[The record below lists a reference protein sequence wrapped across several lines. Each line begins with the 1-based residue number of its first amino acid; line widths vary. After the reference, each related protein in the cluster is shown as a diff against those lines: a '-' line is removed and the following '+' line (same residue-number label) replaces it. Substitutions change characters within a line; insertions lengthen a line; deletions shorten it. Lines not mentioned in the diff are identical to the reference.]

1 MSRRRDELVPD
12 QPNIVVLE
20 SYVSS
25 SEGPTIHVDV
35 QSLAR
40 LNELEALM
48 QNLASGKLWRVLL
61 SHIADAHWV
70 PPLEEVVL
78 TVSERDSNV
87 SNEHRGERLVCKWTE
102 SAEGWLESAEKI
114 AEMVASG
121 KPCDQYFKSSHA
133 DSVTIELAYL
143 E

>member
-1 MSRRRDELVPD
+1 MSRRRDELVPH
-12 QPNIVVLE
+12 QPNVVVLE

-25 SEGPTIHVDV
+25 SEGPTIHIDV
-35 QSLAR
+35 QGLAR

-48 QNLASGKLWRVLL
+48 QNLASGKLQRVLL

-78 TVSERDSNV
+78 NVSEKDSSV
-87 SNEHRGERLVCKWTE
+87 SNENRGDRLVCKWTE

-114 AEMVASG
+114 AAMVASG
-121 KPCDQYFKSSHA
+121 KPCHQYFKGSHA
-133 DSVTIELAYL
+133 DTATIKLAYL